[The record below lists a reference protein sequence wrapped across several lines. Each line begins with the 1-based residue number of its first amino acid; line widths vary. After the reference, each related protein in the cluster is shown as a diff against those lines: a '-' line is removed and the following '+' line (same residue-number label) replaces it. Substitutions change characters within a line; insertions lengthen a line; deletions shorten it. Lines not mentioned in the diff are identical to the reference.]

1 MIDLN
6 WTSKPFY
13 SSKAQSVEA
22 LLRAVIEI
30 DNVGI
35 FSITFSHDLGK
46 KHYKSFPWSWLPASR
61 QLRNF
66 VLVHDFSLKT
76 SKIKLFRDSR

>member
-46 KHYKSFPWSWLPASR
+46 NITSHFLDR
-61 QLRNF
+61 
-66 VLVHDFSLKT
+66 DFRP
-76 SKIKLFRDSR
+76 RDN